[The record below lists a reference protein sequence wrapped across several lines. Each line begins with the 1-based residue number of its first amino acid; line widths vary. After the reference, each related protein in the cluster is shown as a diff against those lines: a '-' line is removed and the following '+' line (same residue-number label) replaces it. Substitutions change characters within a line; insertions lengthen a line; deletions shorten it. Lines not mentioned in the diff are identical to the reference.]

1 MVSPER
7 SEAATARSSSAEVVM
22 AEPRISFSADFLDD
36 DSFISISPN
45 SSLEKEQEIDAQI
58 ELELAAAA
66 KNNPEFE
73 FLSTKNSFDGTQ
85 TMLTADELFFEG
97 KLLPFSQIHHAAEKL
112 SKISLKSDD
121 RKPNS
126 TPGSKEK
133 RVDGTNSTNASAIL
147 LGREPSEPRIWFV
160 DDDPSPRPPKCTV
173 LWKELLRLR
182 KNPRNSTLSPSS
194 SSSSSS
200 SSASSLGE
208 AAAMEEREKS
218 SSTREKHIKR
228 VKKGLERTRSATI
241 RIRPMVNVPLC
252 TQNKSS
258 SLPPL
263 FPLRK
268 PRIDR

>member
-7 SEAATARSSSAEVVM
+7 SEAAARSSTELVM
-22 AEPRISFSADFLDD
+22 AEPRISFSAEFLDD

-45 SSLEKEQEIDAQI
+45 SSLDKEQEIDAQI

-73 FLSTKNSFDGTQ
+73 FLSSKNSFDGTQ

-97 KLLPFSQIHHAAEKL
+97 KLLPFSQIHHAAKKL

-121 RKPNS
+121 INTHS
-126 TPGSKEK
+126 IPGSKEK
-133 RVDGTNSTNASAIL
+133 QVDAINSTNASAIL

-218 SSTREKHIKR
+218 GSSREKEKHIKR